1 MMHAEKLNEIV
12 LDKNDAVLTQLN
24 IAFNTFR
31 QFAEEAQDAL
41 NAIHLFELQDM
52 LAEKMGSHDKSD
64 VIFSYIF
71 NNDDY
76 TTLNDAV
83 LAAYKAQWMR
93 IISFKQC

>member
-31 QFAEEAQDAL
+31 QFAEEAQDAH

-52 LAEKMGSHDKSD
+52 LAEKMGSHDKFTRVS
-64 VIFSYIF
+64 S
-71 NNDDY
+71 
-76 TTLNDAV
+76 TTLAES
-83 LAAYKAQWMR
+83 LGQYSLKP
-93 IISFKQC
+93 